1 MLTSRSIKR
10 SIGSA
15 RMPDDI
21 LCSVRMLLIE
31 DDPDIASLLVRY
43 LGRSGIEV
51 THLSDGNSGVAAF
64 LVAAR
69 SQAPFDVVLTD
80 GLLPGRNGFQVAQA
94 IRASPGGSRVGL
106 AMFSG
111 AFRGTRAQADAAHA
125 GFDAYYAK
133 PFVLTDLRDGLMA
146 LATRTS
152 GKSWSSTTPSPG
164 PTSSTPAAHMV
175 ESRRSPGLV
184 VPAVQQVDGVP
195 STARVLLEASRAR
208 FDGVIELRAGEATT
222 QVAYLGGVVVGV
234 TDTMPEHALGPWL
247 IAQGRISPAQGA
259 ALDARVAATNERVG
273 EALVSL
279 GFVSG
284 PEALS
289 MMEAQ
294 ARNRLRR
301 ALVVQ
306 GEARATE
313 GIEAARRHA
322 IGSIDVVEQVL
333 AVALAGDCRDAA
345 AAFVE
350 AHGQDLVQR
359 TVDFDS
365 GLVAFARL
373 RPQSLLPPA
382 LMAAPSTVRSLSVP
396 DPLEMYAIWV
406 AGLVHV
412 GASAPDAVRA
422 LPRAMAS
429 QGRGRVVNSAT
440 IDRVVSLVLRARGS
454 HVYQLVDLPT
464 GAPRADVLRCLTA
477 LNHSVGREALK
488 SEVLGPAMP
497 VARELW
503 TMIEEGLFVF
513 ADERRRR
520 VYDEDLLV

>member
-1 MLTSRSIKR
+1 
-10 SIGSA
+10 
-15 RMPDDI
+15 
-21 LCSVRMLLIE
+21 MLLIE
-31 DDPDIASLLVRY
+31 DDPDIALLLVRY

-69 SQAPFDVVLTD
+69 SASPFDVVLTD

-94 IRASPGGSRVGL
+94 IRSSPGGSRVGL
-106 AMFSG
+106 AMLSG
-111 AFRGTRAQADAAHA
+111 AFRGTRAQADAVQA

-133 PFVLTDLRDGLMA
+133 PFVLTDLRDGLLA
-146 LATRTS
+146 LATRTTGRS
-152 GKSWSSTTPSPG
+152 PSPG
-164 PTSSTPAAHMV
+164 PTASSTPPPTAPTV
-175 ESRRSPGLV
+175 EPRRVPGLV
-184 VPAVQQVDGVP
+184 VPAVQPLSGLA
-195 STARVLLEASRAR
+195 STARVVLQASRAR
-208 FDGVIELRAGEATT
+208 FDGVLELRAADGAT

-247 IAQGRISPAQGA
+247 LGQGRLSPAQGA
-259 ALDARVAATNERVG
+259 ALEARIAATNERVA

-279 GFVSG
+279 GFVGG
-284 PEALS
+284 PEALA

-294 ARNRLRR
+294 AKNRLRH
-301 ALVVQ
+301 ALVAH

-322 IGSIDVVEQVL
+322 SGAVDLVEQVL
-333 AVALAGDCRDAA
+333 VVALAAASRGDA
-345 AAFVE
+345 AAFVDL
-350 AHGQDLVQR
+350 HGADVVQR

-373 RPQSLLPPA
+373 RPQSLLPPT
-382 LMAAPSTVRSLSVP
+382 LLAAPATVRSLSLP
-396 DPLEMYAIWV
+396 DPLEIFALWV

-412 GASAPDAVRA
+412 GPAAPAAGPA

-429 QGRGRVVNSAT
+429 QGSGRVVNSAVV
-440 IDRVVSLVLRARGS
+440 DRVVSLVLRARGA
-454 HVYQLVDLPT
+454 HAYQLVDLPT
-464 GAPRADVLRCLTA
+464 RASSAEVLQRLTE
-477 LNHSVGREALK
+477 LNQSVGRDALK
-488 SEVLGPAMP
+488 SEALGPAMP

-520 VYDEDLLV
+520 VYDEDLLA

>member
-1 MLTSRSIKR
+1 
-10 SIGSA
+10 
-15 RMPDDI
+15 
-21 LCSVRMLLIE
+21 
-31 DDPDIASLLVRY
+31 
-43 LGRSGIEV
+43 
-51 THLSDGNSGVAAF
+51 

-133 PFVLTDLRDGLMA
+133 PFVLTDLRDGLLA
-146 LATRTS
+146 LAARTS
-152 GKSWSSTTPSPG
+152 GKSWPLPGPSPG
-164 PTSSTPAAHMV
+164 TASSTPAPAAQTV
-175 ESRRSPGLV
+175 EARRSPGLV
-184 VPAVQQVDGVP
+184 VPAVQRVDGVA

-208 FDGVIELRAGEATT
+208 FDGVIELRAGDATT

-234 TDTMPEHALGPWL
+234 TDTMPEHALGAWL
-247 IAQGRISPAQGA
+247 IGQGRISPAQGA

-333 AVALAGDCRDAA
+333 AVALAGDCREAA

-365 GLVAFARL
+365 GIVAFARL

-382 LMAAPSTVRSLSVP
+382 LMAATSTVRLLSVP

-440 IDRVVSLVLRARGS
+440 IDRVVSLVLRARGG

-520 VYDEDLLV
+520 VYDEDLLP

>member
-1 MLTSRSIKR
+1 MRL
-10 SIGSA
+10 
-15 RMPDDI
+15 
-21 LCSVRMLLIE
+21 LLIE
-31 DDPDIASLLVRY
+31 DDPDIALLLVRY

-69 SQAPFDVVLTD
+69 SAAPFDVVLTD

-94 IRASPGGSRVGL
+94 IRSSPGGSRIGL
-106 AMFSG
+106 VMLSG
-111 AFRGTRAQADAAHA
+111 AFRGTRAQADAANA

-133 PFVLTDLRDGLMA
+133 PFVLTDLRDGLLA

-152 GKSWSSTTPSPG
+152 GKPWPSPG
-164 PTSSTPAAHMV
+164 PTVSSTPAPAAQTV
-175 ESRRSPGLV
+175 AARRSPGLV
-184 VPAVQQVDGVP
+184 VPAVQRVDGLV
-195 STARVLLEASRAR
+195 STAWVLLEASRAR
-208 FDGVIELRAGEATT
+208 FDGVLELRAADGAT

-234 TDTMPEHALGPWL
+234 TDTMPEHALAPWL
-247 IAQGRISPAQGA
+247 IGQGRLSPAQGV
-259 ALDARVAATNERVG
+259 ALKARVAATNERVA

-294 ARNRLRR
+294 AKSRLRSC
-301 ALVVQ
+301 LPVH

-333 AVALAGDCRDAA
+333 AVALAGDCRGAA
-345 AAFVE
+345 EAFVE

-373 RPQSLLPPA
+373 RPQSLLPPT
-382 LMAAPSTVRSLSVP
+382 LLAAQSTVTSLSLP
-396 DPLEMYAIWV
+396 DPLEIFALWV
-406 AGLVHV
+406 AGLVQV
-412 GASAPDAVRA
+412 GPAAPAAGPA

-429 QGRGRVVNSAT
+429 QGSGRVVNSAVV
-440 IDRVVSLVLRARGS
+440 DRVVSLVLRARGA
-454 HVYQLVDLPT
+454 HTYHLVDLPT
-464 GAPRADVLRCLTA
+464 RAPSAEVLQRLTE
-477 LNHSVGREALK
+477 LNQSVGRDALK
-488 SEVLGPAMP
+488 SEALGPAMP

-503 TMIEEGLFVF
+503 TMIEEGLYVF

-520 VYDEDLLV
+520 VYDEDLLA